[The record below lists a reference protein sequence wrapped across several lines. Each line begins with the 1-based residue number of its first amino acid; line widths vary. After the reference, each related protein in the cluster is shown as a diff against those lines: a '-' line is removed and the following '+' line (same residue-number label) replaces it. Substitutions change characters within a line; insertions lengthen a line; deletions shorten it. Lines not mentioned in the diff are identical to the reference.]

1 MKYSG
6 KMKQWIAMALMVVSI
21 GTGSA
26 QGLSS
31 FFDKTDQL
39 LAAQV
44 SKGLVNYKAI
54 AANKTDLDELVN
66 LLGNKQSFAS
76 TAEEKA
82 FYLNAYNILV
92 IKGLINAY
100 PVKGPLAINGFFD
113 KQTWKING
121 ANLTLNQIENDI
133 VRKKY
138 NDARIHFA
146 LVCGAQSCPPLPAYA
161 YRPALLEAQLDKLT
175 KQSIQNNNFI
185 KVDYKK
191 NTAAISKIFEWYKAD
206 FEKAKGSVLA
216 YINAYLSKPL
226 PNDATLTY
234 YEYNW
239 SLNGK

>member
-1 MKYSG
+1 MVG
-6 KMKQWIAMALMVVSI
+6 MMA
-21 GTGSA
+21 TASA
-26 QGLSS
+26 QGLTS
-31 FFDKTDQL
+31 FFDKTDQF

-54 AANKTDLDELVN
+54 AANTTALDELVN

-92 IKGLINAY
+92 IKGLVNAY
-100 PVKGPLAINGFFD
+100 PLKGPLAITGFFD
-113 KQTWKING
+113 KQTWKVNG
-121 ANLTLNQIENDI
+121 VNLTLNQIENDI
-133 VRKKY
+133 IRKKY

-146 LVCGAQSCPPLPAYA
+146 LVCGALSCPPLPAFA
-161 YRPALLEAQLDKLT
+161 YRPALLEVQLDKLT
-175 KQSIQNNNFI
+175 KQSMQNNNFI
-185 KVDYKK
+185 KIDYKK
-191 NTAAISKIFEWYKAD
+191 NTAGISKIFEWYKGD

-216 YINAYLSKPL
+216 FINAYLSKPL

>member
-1 MKYSG
+1 
-6 KMKQWIAMALMVVSI
+6 MKQWMAMVLMIGAVAMA
-21 GTGSA
+21 SA
-26 QGLSS
+26 QGPAS
-31 FFDKTDQL
+31 FFDKMDGF

-54 AANKTDLDELVN
+54 AANTTVLDELVSAA
-66 LLGNKQSFAS
+66 GQKYKFAS
-76 TAEEKA
+76 VNEEKA
-82 FYLNAYNILV
+82 FYLNAYNVLV
-92 IKGLINAY
+92 IKGLVNAY
-100 PVKGPLAINGFFD
+100 PVKGPLAIDGFFD
-113 KQTWKING
+113 KKTYLVNG
-121 ANLTLNQIENDI
+121 SVLTLNQIENDI
-133 VRKKY
+133 VRKRY

-146 LVCGAQSCPPLPAYA
+146 LVCGAQSCPPLPSYA
-161 YRPALLEAQLDKLT
+161 YRPALLEGQLDKLT

-191 NTAAISKIFEWYKAD
+191 NTAAVSKIFEWYKAD
-206 FEKAKGSVLA
+206 FEKAKGNVLA

>member
-1 MKYSG
+1 
-6 KMKQWIAMALMVVSI
+6 MKQWIAMLLMV
-21 GTGSA
+21 GAMGMASA
-26 QGLSS
+26 QGLAS

-44 SKGLVNYKAI
+44 SKGLVNYKAL
-54 AANKTDLDELVN
+54 AADKTALDALVN

-226 PNDATLTY
+226 PNNATLTY

-239 SLNGK
+239 SINGE